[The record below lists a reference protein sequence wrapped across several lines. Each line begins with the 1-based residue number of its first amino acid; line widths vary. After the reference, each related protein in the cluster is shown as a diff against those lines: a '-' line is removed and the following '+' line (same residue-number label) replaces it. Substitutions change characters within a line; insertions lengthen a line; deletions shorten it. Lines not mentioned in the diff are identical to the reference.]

1 MGRRGIRRRF
11 RRLGREFLASVGV
24 RLEGLVVFKI
34 ERRPRGASRINPLL
48 HLLQR
53 AMACQAMVVRL
64 GARRN
69 IATRH
74 PHQPKNHVASTRQA
88 TMAYQT

>member
-1 MGRRGIRRRF
+1 VAF
-11 RRLGREFLASVGV
+11 VGV

-64 GARRN
+64 WRTAKYRDTPP
-69 IATRH
+69 APTQKSRH
-74 PHQPKNHVASTRQA
+74 AHKAGNHGLSDIGTLQQ
-88 TMAYQT
+88 M